1 MKEDDGDL
9 IMLCADCHA
18 AFHEQK
24 KYAEVLAQSY
34 VIVRT
39 AHNYR
44 NAKRKDQHYESLKRE
59 LQGMGLLPDDYER
72 RISEL
77 AKAMEI

>member
-1 MKEDDGDL
+1 
-9 IMLCADCHA
+9 MLCADCHA

-39 AHNYR
+39 AQTYKK
-44 NAKRKDQHYESLKRE
+44 AKRKDQHYESLKRE
-59 LQGMGLLPDDYER
+59 LQSMSLQPDDYER
-72 RISEL
+72 RIREL
-77 AKAMEI
+77 TDAMEI